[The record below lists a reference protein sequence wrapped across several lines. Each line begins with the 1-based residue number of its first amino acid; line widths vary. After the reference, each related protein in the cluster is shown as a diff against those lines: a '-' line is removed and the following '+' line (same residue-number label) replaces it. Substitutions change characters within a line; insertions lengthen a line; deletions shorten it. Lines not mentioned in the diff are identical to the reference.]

1 MDMEIYIF
9 VAVTGFVAAFI
20 DAAAGGGGMIS
31 LPALMLTGISP
42 LQALGTNK
50 MAAVM
55 GACTSFITF
64 ANVVE
69 ESGASVFA
77 KLPLHLEL

>member
-42 LQALGTNK
+42 MQALGTNK

-55 GACTSFITF
+55 EPVPAL
-64 ANVVE
+64 
-69 ESGASVFA
+69 
-77 KLPLHLEL
+77 LPLCVQARWMYSLSRSCFPFP

>member
-42 LQALGTNK
+42 LI
-50 MAAVM
+50 
-55 GACTSFITF
+55 S
-64 ANVVE
+64 
-69 ESGASVFA
+69 A
-77 KLPLHLEL
+77 KRIMKI

>member
-55 GACTSFITF
+55 GACTSFITLCVQARWMYSLSRSCF
-64 ANVVE
+64 P
-69 ESGASVFA
+69 F
-77 KLPLHLEL
+77 P